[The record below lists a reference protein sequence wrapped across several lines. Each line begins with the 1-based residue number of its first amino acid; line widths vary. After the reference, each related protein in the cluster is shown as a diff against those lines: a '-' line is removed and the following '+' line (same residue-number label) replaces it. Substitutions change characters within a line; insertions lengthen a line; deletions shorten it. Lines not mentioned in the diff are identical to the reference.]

1 MGIDHVIDLDC
12 VPKQTFSTA
21 GILTRLKARERA
33 GTILKLFRDNGDQ
46 RSPAEMG
53 FEMVRRMSDGTEE
66 TQIVIVQDLL
76 NEAAQLESVG
86 RYCADC
92 PANRTGR
99 PFGCFGYINYPIS
112 QAAELWLLK
121 QLPNPEEPLPF
132 LLLNQTM
139 RDFALSGEQANT
151 MRGNPGVFFETEE
164 RFAKNLEDT
173 QITTDQVFEMLFLSG
188 NIKPAHGALLL
199 IFFGGI
205 PRDMDANV
213 LMALTQPGSDH
224 AVPFLATPEEGE
236 DQSIQALKAFF
247 HTLYI
252 AFQLNATVSL
262 DV

>member
-1 MGIDHVIDLDC
+1 MGIDHVIDLEC
-12 VPKQTFSTA
+12 VPKQMFTTA

-33 GTILKLFRDNGDQ
+33 STILKLFRDNGDQ
-46 RSPAEMG
+46 RPAAEMG

-66 TQIVIVQDLL
+66 TQVVIVQDLL
-76 NEAAQLESVG
+76 DDAGQLDPVSHH
-86 RYCADC
+86 CAGC
-92 PANRTGR
+92 PANRIGQ

-121 QLPNPEEPLPF
+121 QLPNPEEPLAF

-139 RDFALSGEQANT
+139 RDFALTGKQVMA
-151 MRGNPGVFFETEE
+151 MRANPGVFFETEE

-188 NIKPAHGALLL
+188 TIKPAHAALLL

-224 AVPFLATPEEGE
+224 AVPFLAKPEAGD
-236 DQSIQALKAFF
+236 DQSIQALKAFLKA
-247 HTLYI
+247 LYI
-252 AFQLNATVSL
+252 AFQLNITLSL